1 MLPPSLSPTCSVN
14 STQLGS
20 CGCGESADLR
30 PRYGPRSPRALA
42 ARAASS
48 SSVAVVEVEDM
59 SRVETVDS
67 GGEVSTAADNK
78 VSGGPGRGPCWP
90 SLARRSTDN
99 NNNANY
105 TLIIIITP
113 PHSSATFIKQNTKW
127 KQTNA
132 NDCPVG

>member
-1 MLPPSLSPTCSVN
+1 MTPPSLSPTCSVN

-48 SSVAVVEVEDM
+48 SAAAVVKVEDM

-67 GGEVSTAADNK
+67 EGDESTAADNK
-78 VSGGPGRGPCWP
+78 VSGGQ
-90 SLARRSTDN
+90 ARVR
-99 NNNANY
+99 AG
-105 TLIIIITP
+105 
-113 PHSSATFIKQNTKW
+113 HH
-127 KQTNA
+127 
-132 NDCPVG
+132 